1 MGACRI
7 QYVLLLSLLGFCPCS
22 DTLTCQMGS
31 MVRLGSDLTRN
42 EVEWIELK
50 TVETSGEEI
59 CQEIFLLIDV
69 GTTAL
74 ILGSKG
80 PSIPSHRNVRNITVF
95 ARGPGLKAIIF
106 YHICDIELCNRAN
119 STRMLIDSIPSVAP
133 TVRGRQPCPICLHFK
148 GICNSYTN
156 LAICPR
162 GTRCYKSDLALH
174 GGGISAIF
182 SISGCLVYPQKF
194 LMKNQSSVGTISLLE
209 TLLMPKS
216 KSPSHELVPSIL
228 LTCMFG
234 LLALCLQ
241 RSVLSAEP
249 IS

>member
-1 MGACRI
+1 MKFGQNFSKTSI
-7 QYVLLLSLLGFCPCS
+7 
-22 DTLTCQMGS
+22 
-31 MVRLGSDLTRN
+31 
-42 EVEWIELK
+42 EWIVDRTIALESNK
-50 TVETSGEEI
+50 GKM
-59 CQEIFLLIDV
+59 CQETFLLIDV

-80 PSIPSHRNVRNITVF
+80 PSIQSHRNVRNITVF

-106 YHICDIELCNRAN
+106 YHVCDIELCNRAN

-148 GICNSYTN
+148 GVCNSKSN

-162 GTRCYKSDLALH
+162 GTRCYMSDLTLH
-174 GGGISAIF
+174 GGGLSAIF

-194 LMKNQSSVGTISLLE
+194 LMKNQSSIGTITLLE
-209 TLLMPKS
+209 TRLMPKR
-216 KSPSHELVPSIL
+216 KSSSQVLVPSIL
-228 LTCMFG
+228 LTWMFG

-241 RSVLSAEP
+241 RSILC
-249 IS
+249 